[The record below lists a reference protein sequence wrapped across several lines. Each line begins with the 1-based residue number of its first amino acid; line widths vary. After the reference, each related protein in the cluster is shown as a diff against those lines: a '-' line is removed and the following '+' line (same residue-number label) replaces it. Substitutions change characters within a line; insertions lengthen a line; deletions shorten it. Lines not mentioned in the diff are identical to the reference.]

1 MKIPFLT
8 NWMEQRT
15 ATMDEAIR
23 AFLIGEDLGTES
35 NAGKPISEYNAM
47 TSTAVY
53 ACVRVIAE
61 TVASLPLP
69 IFQHKGVGKEK
80 ARHHPLYSLLH
91 DLPNEEMTSFSFRET
106 MMMHVLLWGNAYAEI
121 VRDGAGNIVELYPL
135 QSDKMRVAR
144 DNRKRIRYHYQVN
157 GKELTYPKEKIFHIP
172 GLSFN
177 GLTGISPIAAAREA
191 VGLSLAAEEFGAR
204 FFGNGAKPG
213 GILEHPGILKDA
225 EKLRKQW
232 DEVYKGVANSHRVAV
247 LEEGMKYHEI
257 GIPPDDAQFLETRK
271 FQVDEI
277 CRIYRVPPHL
287 IGDLEHAT
295 FSNIEHQSIEFAV
308 HTIRP
313 WLVRWEQA
321 ISKCLLTPSER
332 KKYFAKFTMDGLLRG
347 DFKTRME
354 GYAIGRQNGWYSA
367 NDIRALEDMNPVTEA
382 EGGDLYLINGNMLPL
397 HKAGAFADKHMK
409 GGEEDGNG
417 TPNDHDEGA
426 AGGTARGP
434 DGTADN

>member
-1 MKIPFLT
+1 MAEDIGT
-8 NWMEQRT
+8 N
-15 ATMDEAIR
+15 
-23 AFLIGEDLGTES
+23 S
-35 NAGKPISEYNAM
+35 NAGKKVSEYNAM

-69 IFQHKGVGKEK
+69 LYIRKTKGKEK
-80 ARHHPLYSLLH
+80 AIKHPLYSILH

-106 MMMHVLLWGNAYAEI
+106 MMVHLLLWGNAYAEI

-135 QSDKMRVAR
+135 QPDKMVVER
-144 DNRKRIRYHYQVN
+144 D
-157 GKELTYPKEKIFHIP
+157 KETKKIKYKYFIDGRQIIYPKEKIFHIP

-177 GLTGISPIAAAREA
+177 GITGISPIAAAREA
-191 VGLSLAAEEFGAR
+191 VGLSLAVEEFGAR
-204 FFGNGAKPG
+204 FFGNGARPG
-213 GILEHPGILKDA
+213 GILEHPGVLKDP

-232 DEVYKGVANSHRVAV
+232 EEVYRGVGNCHKVAV

-257 GIPPDDAQFLETRK
+257 GIPPEDAQFLQTRK
-271 FQVDEI
+271 FQINEI

-295 FSNIEHQSIEFAV
+295 FSNIENQSIEFAV

-321 ISKCLLTPSER
+321 IHKCLLTPSER
-332 KKYFAKFTMDGLLRG
+332 KKYFAKFTIDGLLRG

-367 NDIRALEDMNPVTEA
+367 NDIRELEDMNPIGE
-382 EGGDLYLINGNMLPL
+382 EKGGDLYLINGNMLPL
-397 HKAGAFADKHMK
+397 NMAGAFAKSK
-409 GGEEDGNG
+409 TEVNNQFKEGGDINETRETDGKL
-417 TPNDHDEGA
+417 D
-426 AGGTARGP
+426 
-434 DGTADN
+434 